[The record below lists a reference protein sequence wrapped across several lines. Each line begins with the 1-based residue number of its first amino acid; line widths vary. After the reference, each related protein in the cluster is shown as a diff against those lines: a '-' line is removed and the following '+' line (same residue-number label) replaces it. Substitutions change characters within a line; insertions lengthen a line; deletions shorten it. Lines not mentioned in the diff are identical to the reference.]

1 MHSIVYDPVHD
12 EFTVP
17 QQFGQAILTFRG
29 AADGQE
35 PPIRVIQ
42 GPKTQL
48 TAPDRLDVDY
58 VHNEIFVP
66 MGDVIL
72 VYPRDAQGDVAPIR
86 TIKGPDTMLNGVGA
100 IAVDPIH
107 NVLVADGE
115 AGKGQTLLLIFNRT
129 DQGNVKPMRVIGGP
143 NSKLGDLGGPYAI
156 YAPKGEI
163 LVSIRGRS
171 GNLGEMANPESFVGV
186 WNINDNGDVPPKY
199 TIGGPHGV
207 LIMPR
212 GVTVDPVHKT
222 LMVSDKRL
230 NAVLTFSFPEIF

>member
-1 MHSIVYDPVHD
+1 SIVYDPVHD

-107 NVLVADGE
+107 NV
-115 AGKGQTLLLIFNRT
+115 
-129 DQGNVKPMRVIGGP
+129 
-143 NSKLGDLGGPYAI
+143 
-156 YAPKGEI
+156 
-163 LVSIRGRS
+163 
-171 GNLGEMANPESFVGV
+171 
-186 WNINDNGDVPPKY
+186 
-199 TIGGPHGV
+199 
-207 LIMPR
+207 
-212 GVTVDPVHKT
+212 
-222 LMVSDKRL
+222 
-230 NAVLTFSFPEIF
+230 